1 MIYISCMLYAVNSGK
16 KARCHCDQLNKHK
29 YSACPH
35 PPSLVLLPFPFTHGL
50 CSVTWLRAVLKLWGR
65 RWDFNERSGVSV
77 YITIAVKGSREIRA
91 PVMIGFVS
99 WFFSFF
105 LKRQADNNLVDLECG
120 KTVSSHIGN
129 QIFGFWTTEGSKMR
143 TASLTSCPLVQ
154 LLSAIARSF
163 CILGNFYIGIW
174 I

>member
-1 MIYISCMLYAVNSGK
+1 MFFLCSDTSVLDSVQDYAHPKLWFTFLVCFMLSTQEK

-50 CSVTWLRAVLKLWGR
+50 CSVTWLRAVLELWGR

-91 PVMIGFVS
+91 LVIIGFVS
-99 WFFSFF
+99 CFKKKGKQIIIW
-105 LKRQADNNLVDLECG
+105 LCNPTDLEFG
-120 KTVSSHIGN
+120 KTISS
-129 QIFGFWTTEGSKMR
+129 Q
-143 TASLTSCPLVQ
+143 
-154 LLSAIARSF
+154 
-163 CILGNFYIGIW
+163 
-174 I
+174 